1 VPYERDIL
9 DEPLKRRNEA
19 KPVEARIGMVVE
31 DRASGFCGDIVKITI
46 EAVTLRDRK
55 GNHRHF
61 LWKQGGFLLEGKP
74 VTLTRAVEQLDRGPK
89 KSASGSVRSPNSVPA
104 RTARASR
111 IYVEGIHDA
120 ELIEHVWGDDL
131 RETGIVVEPM
141 HGIDDLVR
149 LVADFGP
156 SPTRRLGVLVDH
168 LVPGS
173 KEERIART
181 INNANVLITGHRFV
195 DVWEAIDPRRV
206 GLEKWPSVP
215 RGEPWKEGM
224 CRLIGAPEPAAF
236 WKQLRNRVRTYADLH
251 SDLVGSVEQLIDFV
265 TTEP

>member
-1 VPYERDIL
+1 VPFEHDIL
-9 DEPLKRRNEA
+9 DDPIKRRNEA
-19 KPVEARIGMVVE
+19 KLVDARIGLVVE
-31 DRASGFCGDIVKITI
+31 DTSSGFCGDIVKITI

-61 LWKQGGFLLEGKP
+61 RFKPAGFRIDGKL
-74 VTLTRAVEQLDRGPK
+74 VTLVRPVEQAERGPVI
-89 KSASGSVRSPNSVPA
+89 SASGSIKSTDRAA

-141 HGIDDLVR
+141 HGIDHL
-149 LVADFGP
+149 ADIIAEFGP

-168 LVPGS
+168 LVAGS
-173 KEERIART
+173 KEQRLAQSIRDP
-181 INNANVLITGHRFV
+181 NVLITGHRFV

-206 GLEKWPSVP
+206 GLEKWPAVP
-215 RGEPWKEGM
+215 RNEPWKEGM
-224 CRLIGAPEPAAF
+224 CRLIGAPEPALF

-251 SDLVGSVEQLIDFV
+251 SDLVGAVEQLIDFV
-265 TTEP
+265 TVDG

>member
-31 DRASGFCGDIVKITI
+31 DRMSGFCGDIVKITI

-61 LWKQGGFLLEGKP
+61 LWKPAGFLLEGKP
-74 VTLTRAVEQLDRGPK
+74 VTLTRAAEQLDRGPRQ
-89 KSASGSVRSPNSVPA
+89 SASGSVRSSERVAA

-141 HGIDDLVR
+141 HGIDDLAQ

-168 LVPGS
+168 LVAGS

-181 INNANVLITGHRFV
+181 INDANVLITGHRFV

-206 GLEKWPSVP
+206 GLEKWPAVP

>member
-1 VPYERDIL
+1 VPFERDIL

-19 KPVEARIGMVVE
+19 KQVEARIGLVVE
-31 DRASGFCGDIVKITI
+31 DASSGFCGDIVKITI

-61 LWKQGGFLLEGKP
+61 RFKPGGFLLEGKP
-74 VTLTRAVEQLDRGPK
+74 TTLVRPVVEAERGAVVT
-89 KSASGSVRSPNSVPA
+89 ASGSIKSADRSA

-141 HGIDDLVR
+141 HGIDDLAS

-173 KEERIART
+173 KEDRLART
-181 INNANVLITGHRFV
+181 INDPNVLITGHRFV
-195 DVWEAIDPRRV
+195 DVWEAIDPRRI
-206 GLEKWPSVP
+206 GLDKWPLVP

-265 TTEP
+265 TTDG